1 MVECGSI
8 ESPPSF
14 TNITIWGIVTLI
26 CMLFV
31 GISSIYG
38 LIGSASFGSE
48 NFFFDLINLIGS
60 CFGVAGLIFAI
71 LSIVQKNGAHMKIG
85 MTCYFISCLIAVV
98 VFILS
103 IIYWGKIEIRSILHL
118 LLCIF
123 LCYLFFVQSKNF
135 SSSG

>member
-8 ESPPSF
+8 DSPPSF
-14 TNITIWGIVTLI
+14 TSVTVWGIITMI

-38 LIGSASFGSE
+38 VIGSASFGS
-48 NFFFDLINLIGS
+48 NYFFVDLINLIGS

-71 LSIVQKNGAHMKIG
+71 LSIVQKNAAHMKIG
-85 MTCYFISCLIAVV
+85 MTCYFISCLIALV

-103 IIYWGKIEIRSILHL
+103 IIYYGSVDIRAILHL

-123 LCYLFFVQSKNF
+123 LCYLFFVQSKNMGA
-135 SSSG
+135 SA